1 MRKGKKIKPKPLQS
15 VRAPAVPT
23 LLAGARGSWGLPR
36 AAAAVGGVWPAIASH
51 VLGDEAQDRMCFIT
65 VNNDPDYC
73 LGLPFLVI
81 GGCRHVRSSAK
92 VLGRGPEVFITDP

>member
-1 MRKGKKIKPKPLQS
+1 MRKGEKIKPKPLQS
-15 VRAPAVPT
+15 VRAPAGPT
-23 LLAGARGSWGLPR
+23 LRAGARGSWGLPR

-73 LGLPFLVI
+73 LGLPYLRAI
-81 GGCRHVRSSAK
+81 GAARCRQPSRK
-92 VLGRGPEVFITDP
+92 PQRFI